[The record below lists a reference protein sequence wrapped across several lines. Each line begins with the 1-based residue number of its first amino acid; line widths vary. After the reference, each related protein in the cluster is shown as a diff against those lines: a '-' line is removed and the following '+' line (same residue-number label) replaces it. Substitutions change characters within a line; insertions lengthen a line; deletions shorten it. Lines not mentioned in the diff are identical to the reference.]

1 MKRTVLC
8 LLAVLLTQP
17 VFLLSPASVCEAGE
31 GEENTYIVKS
41 GDTLSGIAGE
51 LLGDANKWSELLEAN
66 PQITDPQLIY
76 PGDALV
82 VPGLPA
88 EKPADAIAVSSGREM
103 EESEKVVVEEPPD
116 LPVEVVTAADIGEE
130 DSFFG
135 REVARPV
142 PVINSHFYRASGYI
156 TTELPE
162 TAVVAAVANKI
173 SFGEGDEIFLGTIA
187 DEGTMFTIVRP
198 VKKVIH
204 PRTQED
210 LGWLVRIMGWA
221 EVNCPGEGTSRAML
235 RQTVDSIEIGD
246 LALPFDPED
255 ILEENIIGPRETTF
269 CLEKTEEGFI
279 VATREPKYGQV
290 EGDIVYLDRGADE
303 GVKPGDMFVVYREVV
318 AGNINVIGQL
328 QVIRVGTRTSAA
340 MVTHSWKE
348 IELHDLVQTWE
359 PPVSEDPSVGG

>member
-8 LLAVLLTQP
+8 LLAVLLAQP
-17 VFLLSPASVCEAGE
+17 VFLLSPASVCAAGG
-31 GEENTYIVKS
+31 GEENSYIVKS

-51 LLGDANKWSELLEAN
+51 LLGDVNKWSELLEAN
-66 PQITDPQLIY
+66 PQITDPQLIF

-88 EKPADAIAVSSGREM
+88 EKPADVIAVSGGREV
-103 EESEKVVVEEPPD
+103 EESEKVVVEDPPE
-116 LPVEVVTAADIGEE
+116 LPVEVVTPADIEE
-130 DSFFG
+130 DDTF
-135 REVARPV
+135 VAMKPI
-142 PVINSHFYRASGYI
+142 PFISSHFYRASGYI
-156 TTELPE
+156 SAELPE
-162 TAVVAAVANKI
+162 TAVVAGVANKI
-173 SFGEGDEIFLGTIA
+173 GYSEGDEVFLGTVA
-187 DEGTMFTIVRP
+187 EEGAMFTIVRP
-198 VKKVIH
+198 IKKVIH

-210 LGWLVRIMGWA
+210 LGWLVRIIGWA

-255 ILEENIIGPRETTF
+255 VLEENTIGPRETTF
-269 CLEKTEEGFI
+269 CLEKTEEGLI
-279 VATREPKYGQV
+279 VATREPKYGHG

-318 AGNINVIGQL
+318 AGNITVIGQL
-328 QVIRVGTRTSAA
+328 QVMRVGPRTSTAL
-340 MVTHSWKE
+340 VTHSIVE
-348 IELHDLVQTWE
+348 IGVHDFVQTWE

>member
-8 LLAVLLTQP
+8 LLAVLLAQP
-17 VFLLSPASVCEAGE
+17 VFLLSPASVCEAGG

-51 LLGDANKWSELLEAN
+51 LLGDEKKWSELLEAN
-66 PQITDPQLIY
+66 PQVTDPQLIF

-88 EKPADAIAVSSGREM
+88 EKPADAIAVSGGSEV
-103 EESEKVVVEEPPD
+103 EESEKIVVEEPPE
-116 LPVEVVTAADIGEE
+116 LPVEVVTPADIEE
-130 DSFFG
+130 VDASFAMKPIPF
-135 REVARPV
+135 
-142 PVINSHFYRASGYI
+142 ISSHYYRASGYI

-162 TAVVAAVANKI
+162 TSVVAAVANKI
-173 SFGEGDEIFLGTIA
+173 SHGEGDEIFLGTVA
-187 DEGTMFTIVRP
+187 EEGTMFTIVRP
-198 VKKVIH
+198 VRKVLH

-246 LALPFDPED
+246 LALPFDPD
-255 ILEENIIGPRETTF
+255 DVLEKNTLGPRETTF
-269 CLEKTEEGFI
+269 CLEKTEEGLI
-279 VATREPKYGQV
+279 VATREPKYGHG
-290 EGDIVYLDRGADE
+290 EGDIVYLDRGANE
-303 GVKPGDMFVVYREVV
+303 GVKPGDMFVVYREVIG
-318 AGNINVIGQL
+318 GNVNVIGQL
-328 QVIRVGTRTSAA
+328 QVLRVGTRTSTA
-340 MVTHSWKE
+340 MVTHSMEE

-359 PPVSEDPSVGG
+359 PPVSEEPSVGG